1 MKNKKYDIVGP
12 FTKFGRKI
20 VERGKI
26 DIPPTNKYMIVYFT
40 ILVHD

>member
-26 DIPPTNKYMIVYFT
+26 DNKHIYDCLLYDLST
-40 ILVHD
+40 GT